1 MTRLY
6 TWQECTELDAP
17 TTRELYRRYV
27 NGSQVDLLG
36 LFEFGRDLAVS
47 AEGMYITTAS
57 GRRVLDFT
65 GGFGVLSHGHNHPRI
80 LAARAE
86 FQRQARME
94 VHKNFISQYV
104 AGLSHNIARLLPEDL
119 DISYFCNSGAEA
131 VEGAVK
137 LAYKFHQG
145 RRQHVLHSDI
155 SFHGNLLGAGSITA
169 APERHFSFPGIP
181 NVASFPYDS
190 IEGVRREVER
200 LRRDDGESD
209 VYAVVLEP
217 FSASSIVACS
227 DEFLV
232 ELRRLCTDEG
242 IVLVFDE
249 VYTGWAKAGPLFFFM
264 KSDVVPDV
272 VAMSKALGGGKSSI
286 SCYTAREPVFRA
298 AYDNVSGVTMHST
311 TYNGFGEECI
321 TAIEAINVVV
331 DDDYVGRAHRIGG
344 RLGRGLREIA
354 ERHPDLVRE
363 VRGEGA
369 LYGLVLNAEA
379 GPVVRAAA
387 NVAPGAIFDDENFFD
402 KLVASAVV
410 AELYRAHGVLTF
422 FRSNREIVL
431 VVSPALVA
439 TDGELD
445 CFVDA
450 LDRTLAVGKL
460 NLVARFA
467 RDYLSAKASGSR
479 IAEPVRRLIGHG

>member
-1 MTRLY
+1 MARLY
-6 TWQECTELDAP
+6 SWQECVELDAP
-17 TTRELYRRYV
+17 TTRELYRQYV
-27 NGSQVDLLG
+27 NGSQVDLIG

-47 AEGMYITTAS
+47 ADGMYITTAS

-65 GGFGVLSHGHNHPRI
+65 GGFGVLSHGHNHPRV
-80 LAARAE
+80 LAARTE
-86 FQRQARME
+86 FQHKNRME

-104 AGLSHNIARLLPEDL
+104 AGLSHNIAQLLPEDL
-119 DISYFCNSGAEA
+119 NISYFCNSGAEA

-145 RRQHVLHSDI
+145 RRKYVLHSDI

-169 APERHFSFPGIP
+169 SPERQFPFPTIP
-181 NVASFPYDS
+181 NVASFRYDS
-190 IEGVRREVER
+190 IDSVRRQVQR
-200 LRRDDGESD
+200 LRRADGESD

-227 DEFLV
+227 DRFLA

-264 KSDVVPDV
+264 KSSVVPDV

-286 SCYTAREPVFRA
+286 SCYTSREPVFRA
-298 AYDNVSGVTMHST
+298 AYDNVSDVTQHST

-321 TAIEAINVVV
+321 TAIEAINIVV
-331 DDDYVGRAHRIGG
+331 DDDYVGRSRHIGS
-344 RLGRGLREIA
+344 RLGRGLTELR
-354 ERHPDLVRE
+354 ERHPDMVRE

-369 LYGLVLNAEA
+369 LYGLVLNTDTNPAL
-379 GPVVRAAA
+379 RAAA
-387 NVAPGAIFDDENFFD
+387 NVAPGAIFDDERFFD
-402 KLVASAVV
+402 KLITSSVV
-410 AELYRAHGVLTF
+410 SELYRSHDVLTF

-431 VVSPALVA
+431 VVSPALIA

-445 CFVDA
+445 YFLDA
-450 LDRTLAVGKL
+450 LDKTLAVGKL
-460 NLVARFA
+460 SLVARFA
-467 RDYLSAKASGSR
+467 RDYLSTKVSGSR
-479 IAEPVRRLIGHG
+479 LAEPVRRLIGHG